1 MKLTNNC
8 IDSISDSQLETIINT
23 LLIAD
28 SEMNNAVLDF
38 LKMYLFSEALHEKYS
53 SSIKDSQRHRL
64 RKLLQLNTSKA
75 TFNTLMK
82 QLPLLLVSDLPLN
95 EPIEEQPVPP

>member
-1 MKLTNNC
+1 
-8 IDSISDSQLETIINT
+8 
-23 LLIAD
+23 
-28 SEMNNAVLDF
+28 MNNAVLDF

-95 EPIEEQPVPP
+95 EPIEEQPVLLKLDKEIPILRGAHLHQN